1 SPYID
6 PKSGVSARLSISALE
21 NLISTAERRMLKS
34 GATHTSVR
42 LSDFMGVIPAITGK
56 VELVY
61 EGEQEGSLFVA
72 QELIDQAIESLFP
85 KYFPEIK
92 KLERPDQPNAY
103 DEVVQWFFAGSGL
116 QLFDDTSNE
125 EYQSEL
131 NQIEPLEALVEKYQ
145 PDYPKKDVNFLK
157 EFALWGMVVFKKLS
171 KRRVSEGYQFK
182 DPYGSYISDL

>member
-1 SPYID
+1 IRD
-6 PKSGVSARLSISALE
+6 FHVTGVQTCALPI
-21 NLISTAERRMLKS
+21 L
-34 GATHTSVR
+34 
-42 LSDFMGVIPAITGK
+42 PAITGK

-116 QLFDDTSNE
+116 QLFDETSDVD
-125 EYQSEL
+125 YQRQLS
-131 NQIEPLEALVEKYQ
+131 QIEPLDALIEKYQ
-145 PDYPKKDVNFLK
+145 P
-157 EFALWGMVVFKKLS
+157 
-171 KRRVSEGYQFK
+171 
-182 DPYGSYISDL
+182 